1 MHDNEDDV
9 LSTSTINSKYYNI
22 KELNSLKP
30 DYHSSCGMFH
40 VNMAYPRPT
49 LYRVGHGLS

>member
-9 LSTSTINSKYYNI
+9 ISTSTINSKYYNI

-30 DYHSSCGMFH
+30 DYLSSFGMFH